1 MARMQVVQVSEFAIT
16 CPKWALP
23 QEEIPI
29 HVKINKGTMHKIE
42 CVRISL
48 DERLSLVDRIN
59 ISDYDEGPP
68 ITIKEIEKSAR
79 SDYDYF
85 GIVVATKTNPDDLK
99 TQIPI
104 PIEIVY
110 RDGTHDLHFAHA
122 RIFRPRVEFDS
133 IPESIVLSGGQDEL
147 VIPVGLKFLGFGE
160 ISLRAECK
168 IGGRIISEGSSLL
181 DETLRRMLIGGMIS
195 TEDRNQA
202 VSINRKYVED
212 MVEEVKGEIQSD
224 KIQRMIQEG
233 SVDQETR
240 DSIYNMIKNDGQ
252 NMADAVYRTVEAHLS
267 QIVSEILGRHL
278 GANSRLESPT
288 RIRYS
293 HPTQFEHKT
302 GGNPASNDR
311 ASPIRLRHTNVQV
324 LFFYKDRMDNE
335 YDPIEKTISIVDK
348 RTATASPEVVIPI
361 QVNVDESGAYG
372 NVQDMNI
379 GP

>member
-1 MARMQVVQVSEFAIT
+1 MARMQLVQVSEFEIT

-23 QEEIPI
+23 REEIPI
-29 HVKINKGTMHKIE
+29 HVKISKGTTHKIE

-68 ITIKEIEKSAR
+68 ITVKEIEKSAR

-99 TQIPI
+99 TQIPV

-110 RDGTHDLHFAHA
+110 RDGTRDLHFAHA

-133 IPESIVLSGGQDEL
+133 VPESIALSGGQDGP

-160 ISLRAECK
+160 VSLRVECRM
-168 IGGRIISEGSSLL
+168 GGKIISEGSSLP
-181 DETLRRMLIGGMIS
+181 DQTLRRVPIGGMIS
-195 TEDRNQA
+195 AKDRNQA
-202 VSINRKYVED
+202 VRINREYVED
-212 MVEEVKGEIQSD
+212 MAEEAKKETRSD
-224 KIQRMIQEG
+224 KIQRMIQG
-233 SVDQETR
+233 GVDRKTR
-240 DSIYNMIKNDGQ
+240 ASLYDMIEDDGQ
-252 NMADAVYRTVEAHLS
+252 SMADAVYQTAEARLS
-267 QIVSEILGRHL
+267 QIVSEILGRRL

-293 HPTQFEHKT
+293 HPAQSEHQT
-302 GGNPASNDR
+302 GGSPASNDR
-311 ASPIRLRHTNVQV
+311 ASPTRLRQTSVQV

-335 YDPIEKTISIVDK
+335 YDPIEKTISIIDK
-348 RTATASPEVVIPI
+348 RAATASPEVVIPV
-361 QVNVDESGAYG
+361 QVSVDESGAYE
-372 NVQDMNI
+372 NVQGMNI